1 MENILLYEN
10 EEIKAATEKVLA
22 AFKVKSINENIDTY
36 IADALKYALKIDE
49 ILEANKLE
57 RRYLD
62 IVSNISDKE
71 YKVTL
76 DEKLETLDFRAKE
89 EIEDLI
95 KRINT
100 RLTLINA
107 DEELLKKVKD
117 SFNIDDI
124 DLEKEIKNAKLL
136 EEDFE

>member
-49 ILEANKLE
+49 ILESNKLE

-62 IVSNISDKE
+62 IVSNISDK
-71 YKVTL
+71 
-76 DEKLETLDFRAKE
+76 D
-89 EIEDLI
+89 
-95 KRINT
+95 
-100 RLTLINA
+100 
-107 DEELLKKVKD
+107 
-117 SFNIDDI
+117 
-124 DLEKEIKNAKLL
+124 
-136 EEDFE
+136 